1 MRAYPT
7 VVPIAL
13 SPRQREAVAHPAGPL
28 LVLGGAGSGK
38 TTVLLERFIR
48 LVHDGHP
55 PESILLLAFSSSAAD
70 DLRARLEDQVASPY
84 EELVVTTFADLCARV
99 LREEG
104 THAGVD
110 PFATPVTPA
119 DRIAMLLERIDE
131 LPLALHDLRGNPS
144 ALIGSVVERIDRLK
158 EELISAADYGAW
170 AARLSSDGEM
180 AAASAGREREF
191 ADLYTVHDRML
202 SEAGSLDSGD
212 LVLNAFRLLR
222 EQPHVRTRVAS
233 RFDWVLADDLQ
244 DSSFAQG
251 LLLRLLVGEH
261 GNVCAAGDPDQAI
274 HRFRGAARKNF
285 DDFEA
290 EWPRARTVRLE
301 RSFRVGERI
310 ACAARA
316 VLRGAGGQEIEP
328 AAGGPGSI
336 AFWRCA
342 SERAQAQSVA
352 AEVERVISRGEAA
365 PEEICVLVGSVKD
378 DGQAVAVAL
387 EERAVPHRIA
397 GAAAFFQ
404 RAEVRDLLAWLRLL
418 ADPGDAGAVVRALAR
433 APVELRSIDIARCTQ
448 IARRRK
454 LDMVAALSAALE
466 SPQVPPEAR
475 ERIAS
480 FLRLYRSAAG
490 ALDST
495 RPDLYVHRLI
505 ELLGLRR
512 QLLFAASAE
521 VVERLVNLAK
531 FGELAAAYVRRA
543 PQATAREFARSIAA
557 VAEAGLREEEATAQD
572 RPRGVQVMGLDAAK
586 GLEFEY
592 VYVLGLTA
600 ARMPGPWRRT
610 VEPIPDAL
618 LKESV
623 PADGNEAHVAAMR
636 RLVHVAMTRARR
648 RLVLAYPEHALRG
661 ADQQPSP
668 LAEEAR
674 EAVDATWEAREEELF
689 GPAETLQSTFRL
701 LRDELLTTV
710 AQVGGRLGELRFDT
724 DLDVSHAV
732 VRYLELI
739 KLSALLER
747 TRADPSQPVAEL
759 LPDINARLLQAATSE
774 QREILATSALDEY
787 LLDAQRDEKLRA
799 RAVAARTEPSLETFL
814 PRRGDGLML
823 SASDIDTYRTCPLKY
838 KFARVFRIPQEPTL
852 NQRFGILVHQVLE
865 RFHSGMTSP
874 GDPSRPASETPLTLP
889 EMLSLLEAG
898 WRRGGFGDS
907 EEERQLRTKA
917 SRALIRYHERF
928 RAETCEPVWFERSF
942 AFRMGPHLLRGRVD
956 RVDRLDDGS
965 YELIDYKTGRPKS
978 AAQLADD
985 VQLSLYAVG
994 AREAW
999 QLEAAQQSYYYIL
1012 DDKKV
1017 PVDRTVQDREWIEDT
1032 VLEVADGIQSQGFE
1046 PTPSWTACSMC
1057 DFRIACP
1064 AAER

>member
-316 VLRGAGGQEIEP
+316 VLRGAGGPGQEIEP

-342 SERAQAQSVA
+342 SERA
-352 AEVERVISRGEAA
+352 
-365 PEEICVLVGSVKD
+365 
-378 DGQAVAVAL
+378 
-387 EERAVPHRIA
+387 
-397 GAAAFFQ
+397 
-404 RAEVRDLLAWLRLL
+404 
-418 ADPGDAGAVVRALAR
+418 
-433 APVELRSIDIARCTQ
+433 
-448 IARRRK
+448 
-454 LDMVAALSAALE
+454 
-466 SPQVPPEAR
+466 
-475 ERIAS
+475 
-480 FLRLYRSAAG
+480 
-490 ALDST
+490 
-495 RPDLYVHRLI
+495 
-505 ELLGLRR
+505 
-512 QLLFAASAE
+512 
-521 VVERLVNLAK
+521 
-531 FGELAAAYVRRA
+531 
-543 PQATAREFARSIAA
+543 
-557 VAEAGLREEEATAQD
+557 
-572 RPRGVQVMGLDAAK
+572 
-586 GLEFEY
+586 
-592 VYVLGLTA
+592 
-600 ARMPGPWRRT
+600 
-610 VEPIPDAL
+610 
-618 LKESV
+618 
-623 PADGNEAHVAAMR
+623 
-636 RLVHVAMTRARR
+636 
-648 RLVLAYPEHALRG
+648 
-661 ADQQPSP
+661 
-668 LAEEAR
+668 
-674 EAVDATWEAREEELF
+674 
-689 GPAETLQSTFRL
+689 
-701 LRDELLTTV
+701 
-710 AQVGGRLGELRFDT
+710 
-724 DLDVSHAV
+724 
-732 VRYLELI
+732 
-739 KLSALLER
+739 
-747 TRADPSQPVAEL
+747 
-759 LPDINARLLQAATSE
+759 
-774 QREILATSALDEY
+774 
-787 LLDAQRDEKLRA
+787 
-799 RAVAARTEPSLETFL
+799 
-814 PRRGDGLML
+814 
-823 SASDIDTYRTCPLKY
+823 
-838 KFARVFRIPQEPTL
+838 
-852 NQRFGILVHQVLE
+852 
-865 RFHSGMTSP
+865 
-874 GDPSRPASETPLTLP
+874 
-889 EMLSLLEAG
+889 
-898 WRRGGFGDS
+898 
-907 EEERQLRTKA
+907 
-917 SRALIRYHERF
+917 
-928 RAETCEPVWFERSF
+928 
-942 AFRMGPHLLRGRVD
+942 
-956 RVDRLDDGS
+956 
-965 YELIDYKTGRPKS
+965 
-978 AAQLADD
+978 
-985 VQLSLYAVG
+985 
-994 AREAW
+994 
-999 QLEAAQQSYYYIL
+999 
-1012 DDKKV
+1012 
-1017 PVDRTVQDREWIEDT
+1017 
-1032 VLEVADGIQSQGFE
+1032 
-1046 PTPSWTACSMC
+1046 
-1057 DFRIACP
+1057 
-1064 AAER
+1064 